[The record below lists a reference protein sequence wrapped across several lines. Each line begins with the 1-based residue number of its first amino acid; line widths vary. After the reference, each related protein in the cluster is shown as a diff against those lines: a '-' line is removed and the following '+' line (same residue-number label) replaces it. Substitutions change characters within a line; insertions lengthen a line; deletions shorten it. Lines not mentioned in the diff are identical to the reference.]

1 VWFPLP
7 QSYANPIP
15 SDIRIIGGLLFQHQR
30 LKVWDKRLPPNT
42 REKNMDYM
50 TAFLFST
57 MLYILYGLVELFFM
71 EGSDL

>member
-1 VWFPLP
+1 VVPTTTIYP
-7 QSYANPIP
+7 QPIP
-15 SDIRIIGGLLFQHQR
+15 SDIRIIGGLLFHHQR

-57 MLYILYGLVELFFM
+57 MLYILYGLIELFFM